1 MAPNTTSTF
10 ASIATPSCTLVP
22 QAPLLDGI
30 SDNVLA
36 IVLPTIVYAVA
47 GGFFHL
53 LDVYNLFSQY
63 RIHPSE
69 DELKRNRVTKWQ
81 VLQAVVRYHVM
92 QISIGL
98 LLNIGN
104 GPQMVGDESC
114 KINRIAS
121 VISHGRNFTPMALA
135 AIGIDA
141 KGLASAVEGTSIRL
155 AQVLAGDSLA
165 GDCDMSS
172 SGFTDVELLLA
183 KFVVYVGVPAF
194 QYLLALTVV
203 DTWIYFTHRLCH
215 INKTLYRK
223 PLFYRL
229 HQRSSNSP
237 YPPLGIVHAQHHRL
251 YVSYA
256 YGAVYAHWLETLF
269 LDILSF
275 VLAGEIAQFSARQ
288 SMIFGSLATIKTI
301 SDHCGYVFPWDPFRL
316 VNDNGAVFHDLHH
329 QSWGLKVCISLRNAF
344 FFG

>member
-30 SDNVLA
+30 SDSVLA

-104 GPQMVGDESC
+104 GPPMVGDESC
-114 KINRIAS
+114 KINRVAS
-121 VISHGRNFTPMALA
+121 VISHARNFIPMALA
-135 AIGIDA
+135 AIGVDA
-141 KGLASAVEGTSIRL
+141 KGLANAIEGTSVGL
-155 AQVLAGDSLA
+155 AQVLAGDSLT
-165 GDCDMSS
+165 GKNETRN
-172 SGFTDVELLLA
+172 SGLYDLELTLA
-183 KFVVYVGVPAF
+183 KFVVSVGLPAF

-215 INKTLYRK
+215 VNKTLYRK
-223 PLFYRL
+223 PLLYRPSSKVREL
-229 HQRSSNSP
+229 IISFPRHRPRPASSPLRLLRIWRS
-237 YPPLGIVHAQHHRL
+237 LR
-251 YVSYA
+251 
-256 YGAVYAHWLETLF
+256 
-269 LDILSF
+269 
-275 VLAGEIAQFSARQ
+275 
-288 SMIFGSLATIKTI
+288 SLARDPLSRHSQLRPCRRNRPTI
-301 SDHCGYVFPWDPFRL
+301 STAKHDIRL
-316 VNDNGAVFHDLHH
+316 ACHH
-329 QSWGLKVCISLRNAF
+329 QDYQ
-344 FFG
+344 

>member
-10 ASIATPSCTLVP
+10 ASTATPSCTLVP
-22 QAPLLDGI
+22 QAPLLYGI

-98 LLNIGN
+98 LLNMGN
-104 GPQMVGDESC
+104 GPPMVGDESC

-121 VISHGRNFTPMALA
+121 VISHVRNFIPMALA

-141 KGLASAVEGTSIRL
+141 KGLAHAIEGTSVGL

-165 GDCDMSS
+165 GKSEMRS
-172 SGFTDVELLLA
+172 SGFTDLELTLA
-183 KFVVYVGVPAF
+183 KFIVFVGVPAF

-215 INKTLYRK
+215 VNKTLYRK
-223 PLFYRL
+223 PLLYYPCPLVPKLIMSSPRHRPRPASPSL
-229 HQRSSNSP
+229 CLLRIRRS
-237 YPPLGIVHAQHHRL
+237 LC
-251 YVSYA
+251 
-256 YGAVYAHWLETLF
+256 
-269 LDILSF
+269 
-275 VLAGEIAQFSARQ
+275 
-288 SMIFGSLATIKTI
+288 SLAR
-301 SDHCGYVFPWDPFRL
+301 DPLPRRPQFRL
-316 VNDNGAVFHDLHH
+316 SRRNRAALTPAKHDIRLACDH
-329 QSWGLKVCISLRNAF
+329 QNHQ
-344 FFG
+344 

>member
-10 ASIATPSCTLVP
+10 ASIATPSCILVP

-69 DELKRNRVTKWQ
+69 DELKRNRVTKWE
-81 VLQAVVRYHVM
+81 VLQTVIRYHVM

-104 GPQMVGDESC
+104 GPPMVGDESC
-114 KINRIAS
+114 RINRIAS
-121 VISHGRNFTPMALA
+121 VISHARNFIPMALA
-135 AIGIDA
+135 AIGVDA
-141 KGLASAVEGTSIRL
+141 KGLASALEGTSIGL

-165 GDCDMSS
+165 GKNEIRS
-172 SGFTDVELLLA
+172 SGFTDLELILA
-183 KFVVYVGVPAF
+183 KFVVSVGVPAF
-194 QYLLALTVV
+194 QYLLALAVV

-215 INKTLYRK
+215 TNKTLYRK
-223 PLFYRL
+223 PLLYRP
-229 HQRSSNSP
+229 SSMVLELIISFDRHYARPASP
-237 YPPLGIVHAQHHRL
+237 
-251 YVSYA
+251 
-256 YGAVYAHWLETLF
+256 
-269 LDILSF
+269 
-275 VLAGEIAQFSARQ
+275 
-288 SMIFGSLATIKTI
+288 SL
-301 SDHCGYVFPWDPFRL
+301 CL
-316 VNDNGAVFHDLHH
+316 
-329 QSWGLKVCISLRNAF
+329 LRI
-344 FFG
+344 